1 VADFDVL
8 GEPATDPKD
17 LKYAILEVLGAHRP
31 MRYTTGILVVCLL
44 IILPISRPS
53 AAADRPLYRDA
64 GQAVEKRVADLL
76 GRMTLEEKVGQINMP
91 CVYMEGFGSDI
102 RAKTEAVKKFVKGEL
117 VPIGPGGGF
126 FTLANEI
133 LRDGTRQQA
142 LFFNDLQRLAV
153 EQTRLGIP
161 LMQIE
166 EGTHGFMAPGAT
178 IFPEGLALGA
188 AWNRELVREVFAA
201 AAREARSVGVHQ
213 LFTLVIEPNRDP
225 RHGRNQQTF
234 SEDPYF
240 CSQMAL
246 AVVQGAQG
254 DLISSGDKV
263 IAGLCHFPGQTQG
276 LNGINRGT
284 MDLSERTLR
293 EVFLP
298 PWKAGIKKGGAL
310 GVMATHPSINGY
322 PNHGSEYH
330 LTRILREELAFR
342 GNVLSEGSN
351 TGTLLYERVVATEKE
366 AGPIVLKAG
375 VDVNITFESG
385 YMKDM
390 IENVREG
397 RVPVPLLDRAVERV
411 LRLKF
416 ELGLF
421 ENPYVDPDRATRLV
435 HSVEHQELALR
446 AAREGIVLLK
456 NERSVLPLS
465 RTIGSLAVIGPN
477 ADDAENLLG
486 DYIPKKLLHK
496 SRTVLESIREVVSPS
511 TRIEYVKGC
520 EILSR
525 DLNETA
531 KAREIAGRAEAAIV
545 VVGEDEKTDGESDDS
560 VDLQLTG
567 YQEELI
573 KAVSESG
580 TPTVVVLMSGRPLAI
595 AWTAEHA
602 PAVLQAWMCG
612 EQGGKAIA
620 EVLFGEHNPS
630 GKLPITFPRHVGQMP
645 FYYNYKPSKLMRME
659 RAYVTM
665 PLTPLFEFGRGL
677 SYTRFEY
684 SNLKIEPPS
693 IGPGGNVTVS
703 LDVRNSGG
711 REGSEVVQLYLDD
724 VISSV
729 VSPVIELKG
738 FQKVFLRRGEKK
750 RVEFLLTPEELAL
763 LDAHMERRV
772 EPGRFDVKVGS
783 SCEDIRLRGH
793 FEVQ

>member
-1 VADFDVL
+1 VAI
-8 GEPATDPKD
+8 KQ
-17 LKYAILEVLGAHRP
+17 HRWSF
-31 MRYTTGILVVCLL
+31 LCCLL
-44 IILPISRPS
+44 ILLPGALTSKSPKDN
-53 AAADRPLYRDA
+53 APAYLDP
-64 GQAVEKRVADLL
+64 GQPIDKRVADLL
-76 GRMTLEEKVGQINMP
+76 SRMTLEEKVGQINMP
-91 CVYMEGFGSDI
+91 CVYMDEYGAGI
-102 RAKTEAVKKFVKGEL
+102 PAKTEGVKKFVRGEL

-142 LFFNDLQRLAV
+142 GFFNDLQRMAA
-153 EQTRLGIP
+153 EQTRLKIP

-188 AWNRELVREVFAA
+188 TWNMDLIREVYAA

-234 SEDPYF
+234 SEDPYL
-240 CSQMAL
+240 CSRI
-246 AVVQGAQG
+246 AVSIVEGAQG
-254 DLISSGDKV
+254 TNIMLPDKV

-298 PWKAGIKKGGAL
+298 PWIAGIKKAGAL

-330 LTRILREELAFR
+330 LTRILRGELSFQ

-390 IENVREG
+390 IDNVREG
-397 RVPVPLLDRAVERV
+397 RVPEALLDRAVARV

-416 ELGLF
+416 QLGLF
-421 ENPYVDPDRATRLV
+421 DNPYVDPDRALRIV
-435 HSVEHQELALR
+435 RNDRHQELALK

-456 NERSVLPLS
+456 NENRLLPLNPQVES
-465 RTIGSLAVIGPN
+465 IAVIGPN
-477 ADDAENLLG
+477 ADDPENLLG
-486 DYIPKKLLHK
+486 DYIPKRLLYR
-496 SRTVLESIREVVSPS
+496 SATVLECIRKTVSPGTKVYYARGCDVLDDDPS
-511 TRIEYVKGC
+511 GIEQA
-520 EILSR
+520 R
-525 DLNETA
+525 ETA
-531 KAREIAGRAEAAIV
+531 KRAKLAVV
-545 VVGEDEKTDGESDDS
+545 VVGEDKRTDGESRDS
-560 VDLQLTG
+560 VDLELTG
-567 YQEELI
+567 RQEELV
-573 KAVSESG
+573 KAVSETG
-580 TPTVVVLMSGRPLAI
+580 KPTVVVLISGRPLAI
-595 AWTAEHA
+595 PRIAKNV
-602 PAVLQAWMCG
+602 PAIVEAWMCG
-612 EQGGKAIA
+612 EQGGRAIA
-620 EVLFGEHNPS
+620 DVLFGNFNPS
-630 GKLPITFPRHVGQMP
+630 GKLPVTFPRHVGQMP
-645 FYYNYKPSKLMRME
+645 FYYDYKPAKLMRMGIG
-659 RAYVTM
+659 YVTM

-684 SNLKIEPPS
+684 SNLEISPKEITPE
-693 IGPGGNVTVS
+693 GNVRVH
-703 LDVRNSGG
+703 LDLKNIGG
-711 REGSEVVQLYLDD
+711 RDGAEVVQLYLDD

-729 VSPVIELKG
+729 VTPVINLKG
-738 FQKVFLRRGEKK
+738 FAKVWLKSGEQKS
-750 RVEFLLTPEELAL
+750 VEFLLTPEDLSL
-763 LDAHMERRV
+763 LDIHMERKV
-772 EPGRFDVKVGS
+772 EPGRFDVMIGS
-783 SCEDIRLRGH
+783 SCEDIRLQGS
-793 FEVQ
+793 FEVK